1 MHGGTGQPGSTGPDS
16 PPTAWV
22 GPAAGPGRGG
32 GKCPTAGAAG
42 GAGRGQLCP
51 GGETQLG
58 GEPGGGLEVGH
69 KQGYGELPCR
79 TGISQPPLRW
89 PCSLSP
95 EVPETQAHGDLPAG
109 LPAAGRLGLGSPQLG
124 EDRGRPRLS
133 LDPVDR
139 AQQAVHGLQPAL
151 EDHRMPRRT
160 PEDALC
166 EF

>member
-1 MHGGTGQPGSTGPDS
+1 MGGQGSRGAPAPTPRPRPGWAQQQGQAGVVGSAPLQGQL
-16 PPTAWV
+16 
-22 GPAAGPGRGG
+22 
-32 GKCPTAGAAG
+32 
-42 GAGRGQLCP
+42 AGRAGVSCVQEVRP
-51 GGETQLG
+51 SWVES
-58 GEPGGGLEVGH
+58 PGGGLEVGH